1 MQGYDMVNHNANA
14 YFQQLNAGKTASEIR
29 AKWNTDQKKAKKT
42 LWIFLAIFFLMFG
55 LCVFLSATDVMESA
69 IKFEEGDKYADT
81 L

>member
-1 MQGYDMVNHNANA
+1 MVNYNANA

-29 AKWNTDQKKAKKT
+29 AKWNTDQKKAKKA

-55 LCVFLSATDVMESA
+55 LCVLLSAIDVMEST
-69 IKFEEGDKYADT
+69 ITFEEGNGYADT